1 MPCYERIGTP
11 LESAIL
17 TRIQT
22 AQHSITSTHGK
33 FSRTEKILCRT
44 CVKPT
49 VIKAAFWLGVD
60 IVRQL
65 LKDETLYILDRPE
78 NQLLIQSMRT
88 LQRDMYT
95 NEDKRGPKDAIQEGK
110 HDHHAA
116 MRYVFQ
122 SRLGWYPHEQG
133 AKDEFV
139 FPDLEAVY

>member
-1 MPCYERIGTP
+1 MPNLRKADSYKG
-11 LESAIL
+11 SIL
-17 TRIQT
+17 
-22 AQHSITSTHGK
+22 A
-33 FSRTEKILCRT
+33 
-44 CVKPT
+44 
-49 VIKAAFWLGVD
+49 GVD
-60 IVRQL
+60 IIRQL
-65 LKDETLYILDRPE
+65 LKDENLYILDRPE

-95 NEDKRGPKDAIQEGK
+95 NEGK